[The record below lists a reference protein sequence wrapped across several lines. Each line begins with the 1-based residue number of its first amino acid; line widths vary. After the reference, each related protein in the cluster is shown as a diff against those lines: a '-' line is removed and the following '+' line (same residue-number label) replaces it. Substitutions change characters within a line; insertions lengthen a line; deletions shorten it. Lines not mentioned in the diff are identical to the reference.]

1 MNSTTSVPAI
11 REPAANMALQ
21 SRLRVLRSNAFAL
34 LGNRVEE
41 DEVREAITP
50 ALLAE
55 LPVALESVL
64 EEMAPPDL
72 EVLAIE
78 IGRMVGIIGQN
89 WRQAGRDE
97 FVHLV
102 TQELA
107 DLPGALVL
115 DALSRA
121 RKRVT
126 DGRLLLAWVC
136 DDVEPKAEKL
146 KLERDKLTKLVELA
160 LPES

>member
-1 MNSTTSVPAI
+1 
-11 REPAANMALQ
+11 
-21 SRLRVLRSNAFAL
+21 VLRSYAFGL
-34 LGNRVEE
+34 LGNREDE
-41 DEVREAITP
+41 DEVRQAITP
-50 ALLAE
+50 ALLDE
-55 LPVALESVL
+55 LPVALESIL
-64 EEMAPPDL
+64 TDMLPANPEL
-72 EVLAIE
+72 IAIE
-78 IGRMVGIIGQN
+78 LGRMVGIIGQN

-107 DLPGALVL
+107 DFPGALVL

-146 KLERDKLTKLVELA
+146 KIERDKLTKLIDLA